1 MKDIIVGRSDEDREE
16 FGRQGMVLLGKQY
29 IQMGQTTSLSNN
41 VYLDFNT
48 SHVVFICGKRGGGKC
63 LPASAKITL
72 HDGSR
77 KSIKELEGSDKAIQ
91 SLQEDY
97 TIDQAEHTEFYERT
111 VQKTLKLTL
120 KTGRTLELTPN
131 HPLLTI
137 NGWEPAE
144 NLENGCRI
152 ATAREL
158 DAFGEQSLPERQV
171 KLLAYLIAEG
181 HLDNRKIL
189 FTNTEEQLREDFK
202 QSVESFDEDLRFEK
216 EGSNTVAI
224 RATQPVNREITHRDD
239 TGQIK
244 SSRKRSGG
252 NTLKTFLESI
262 GLYGKQ
268 AHQKTI
274 PDRIFTAPKHQVA
287 MFLNR
292 LFSSDGSIYR
302 HGNHWR
308 ISYTSASEELVDQ
321 VQHLL
326 IRFGIISTKR
336 TKETSHNDA
345 YQLTI
350 QGSFAYDFLQRIGFY
365 GDKEERQQ
373 EALRELPS
381 HDSNPNTD
389 TIPQGIW
396 DDYEPSNWAAVGR
409 ELGYKH
415 PKAMSQSKQY
425 SPSRQ
430 KLQKIAESDGAER
443 IEQVAQSD
451 IYWDEITDIE
461 TIEEEQ
467 QVYDITVPDTHNF
480 VADDVIVHNSY
491 TMGVMAEGVADLD
504 EEVRQNLSIILV
516 DTMGVYW
523 TMKYANKEQAD
534 MLGEWGLEPKALDPI
549 IFTPEGY
556 YERFQRQGI
565 PTDEPFS
572 INPAELSGA
581 DWVESFGL
589 DENDSVGVLIERVIH
604 EMNED
609 LDVFGIDDILTQ
621 LDNTDDVDQS
631 TVNAAKNRFLNAE
644 QWGLFSKDATEIKD
658 LAVPGEISVLD
669 VSCYATMANSWKVKN
684 LVMKLVADKLFR
696 QRMKK
701 RKEEEFD
708 EVQASTQPFT
718 HERDEEQDFPLV
730 WLIVDEAHEF
740 LPHEDDGKTLA
751 TDPLVTILRE
761 GRQPGISLTV
771 ASQQPGKIHTDVMT
785 QTDTVLSHRITAKK
799 DTKALGKL
807 MQSYMRRGLTD
818 ELDKLPREK
827 GAAVI
832 FDDTNEKL
840 HQIRVRPRIT
850 WHGGSAPNAIHDT

>member
-137 NGWEPAE
+137 NGWEPAD
-144 NLENGCRI
+144 NLDEGGRI

-189 FTNTEEQLREDFK
+189 FTNTDEQLREDFK

-430 KLQKIAESDGAER
+430 KLQQIAEADGAER

>member
-189 FTNTEEQLREDFK
+189 FTNTDEQLREDFK

>member
-16 FGRQGMVLLGKQY
+16 FGRRGMVLLGKQY

-97 TIDQAEHTEFYERT
+97 TIDQAEHTEFYKRT

-120 KTGRTLELTPN
+120 RTGRTLELTPN

-137 NGWEPAE
+137 NGWEPAD
-144 NLENGCRI
+144 NLEEGDRI

-158 DAFGEQSLPERQV
+158 DTFGEQSLPERQV

-181 HLDNRKIL
+181 HLDNEKIL
-189 FTNTEEQLREDFK
+189 FTNTDEQLREDFK
-202 QSVESFDEDLRFEK
+202 QSAKSFDSELRLEK
-216 EGSNTVAI
+216 EGSATVAI
-224 RATQPVNREITHRDD
+224 RATQRVNREITKRDD
-239 TGQIK
+239 NGRIK

-268 AHQKTI
+268 SPQKTI
-274 PDRIFTAPKHQVA
+274 PDRIFTAPKHQVS

-308 ISYTSASEELVDQ
+308 ISYTSVSKELVDQ

-336 TKETSHNDA
+336 PKKTSHKDA
-345 YQLTI
+345 CQLTI

-389 TIPQGIW
+389 TIPHGIW

-409 ELGYKH
+409 ELGYSH
-415 PKAMSQSKQY
+415 PKSLSQSKQY

-430 KLQKIAESDGAER
+430 KLQQIAEADGAER

-534 MLGEWGLEPKALDPI
+534 MLDEWGLEPKALDPI

-604 EMNED
+604 EMNDD
-609 LDVFGIDDILTQ
+609 LDVFGIDDILTR

-631 TVNAAKNRFLNAE
+631 TVNAAKNRFLNAK

-696 QRMKK
+696 QRMRK

-708 EVQASTQPFT
+708 DVQASTQPFT
-718 HERDEEQDFPLV
+718 HERDDEQDFPLV

-818 ELDKLPREK
+818 ELDDLPRED